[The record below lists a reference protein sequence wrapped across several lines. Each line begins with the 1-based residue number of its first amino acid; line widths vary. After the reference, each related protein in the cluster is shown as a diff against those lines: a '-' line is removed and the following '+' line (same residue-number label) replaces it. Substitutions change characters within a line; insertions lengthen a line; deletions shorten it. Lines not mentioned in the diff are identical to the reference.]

1 MTFWHVLKTELSAIL
16 TNPVVVL
23 TVFGGVIFY
32 SFLYPLPYMQET
44 PREQPIAII
53 NLDNSQISLTLERM
67 VDATPQV
74 NVVMRLPSIADAKKA
89 LTDKQIAGFLVIP
102 EHFHKDLLLGQSP
115 TLAFAADASYFLVYG
130 TIVEGIS
137 RVSATL
143 GAQVKVNKMLID
155 GTPLD
160 MASQNYSAFKLNI
173 KPTFNPTMGYIEY
186 VVPAVFILILQQTL
200 VMAIGLQ
207 TGTYRTLSDQEQ
219 PTSTTLRARLCARVI
234 IFTAFYY
241 VLSAYYFGFSF
252 EFLNVNHLAHM
263 STLLSLLLPFL
274 LSCCFLGLWL
284 GYLVPRRELVSIVVL
299 VSSMPL
305 VFLAGFV
312 WPVETIPTP
321 LLWVADLSPSTW
333 AIKGFLA
340 LNQMG
345 ATWQQIA
352 QYWSALWGLTL
363 FWGVFAYLI
372 TKRKD
377 RCQFTTKTP

>member
-1 MTFWHVLKTELSAIL
+1 MTFWHVLKTELSEIL

-32 SFLYPLPYMQET
+32 SFLYPLPYMHET
-44 PREQPIAII
+44 PREQPIAVI

-207 TGTYRTLSDQEQ
+207 TGTNRSLSGQEQ
-219 PTSTTLRARLCARVI
+219 PTSTNLRARLCARVI

-263 STLLSLLLPFL
+263 STLLTLLLPFL

-345 ATWQQIA
+345 ATWQQVA
-352 QYWSALWGLTL
+352 QYWSALWGLTI

>member
-44 PREQPIAII
+44 PREQPIAVI

-263 STLLSLLLPFL
+263 STLLTLLLPFL